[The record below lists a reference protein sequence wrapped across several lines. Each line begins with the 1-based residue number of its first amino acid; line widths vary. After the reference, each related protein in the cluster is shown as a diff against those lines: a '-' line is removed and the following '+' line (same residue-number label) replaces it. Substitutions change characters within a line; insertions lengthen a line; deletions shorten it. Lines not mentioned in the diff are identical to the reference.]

1 MILVTGA
8 TGFVGS
14 TLLKYLSQIK
24 KPVRVLLHPS
34 PQSPKLP
41 VKTSFDVA
49 VSSFHDP
56 RGLQASLKD
65 VDTIF
70 HLASAERSGED
81 VNLTNTD
88 VIGTEE
94 LIIAAKKVR
103 VKRFIFLSH
112 IGADRNSIFPVL
124 KAKALAENVIQHS
137 GINFSIFRS
146 SIIFGPNDHFTTRIT
161 HALRTNLI
169 FFPLPGDGKVV
180 LQPLWIHDLVT
191 CLVLSIDHEPTY
203 RNIFDVG
210 GGEYFS
216 LREIIKIIINKTG
229 KHRILLSV
237 APAYIRTINLWTG
250 GKRLNSFFTNTWLDY
265 LVADHTCALDTL
277 PKLFGLLPA
286 RFEKHIDYLVKGN

>member
-14 TLLKYLSQIK
+14 ALLKYLSQIK

-41 VKTSFDVA
+41 VKKSFDVA

-56 RGLQASLKD
+56 RGLQASLKG
-65 VDTIF
+65 VNTIF
-70 HLASAERSGED
+70 HLASAEHLGDD

-94 LIIAAKKVR
+94 LIIAAKKAR

-124 KAKALAENVIQHS
+124 KAKALAENAIQQS

-146 SIIFGPNDHFTTRIT
+146 SILFGSNDHFTTRILR
-161 HALRTNLI
+161 ALKTNLV
-169 FFPLPGDGKVV
+169 FLPLPGDGKVIM
-180 LQPLWIHDLVT
+180 QPLWIQDLVT
-191 CLVLSIDHEPTY
+191 CLVLSIDHEPAF

-229 KHRILLSV
+229 KHRMLVSI

-250 GKRLNSFFTNTWLDY
+250 RKRPDSFFSNTWLDY

-286 RFEKHIDYLVKGN
+286 RFEKHIDYLMK